1 MPQLLQ
7 GMPRMLDQTNRAIR
21 RQISDQARDI
31 EFADIW
37 RTGGNVVPPSRH
49 NPVRIDNQGV
59 GYDVIDNTGTGHGR
73 GQQIVARGGNATYA
87 IVCVADDLRILHA
100 EQDHPQI
107 GTVLALLRNALKL
120 SASSDPGCVYIVVP

>member
-1 MPQLLQ
+1 MVQLLQ
-7 GMPRMLDQTNRAIR
+7 GMPRVLDQTNRAIR
-21 RQISDQARDI
+21 RQISDQAGDI

-37 RTGGNVVPPSRH
+37 RTGGNVIPPSRR

-59 GYDVIDNTGTGHGR
+59 GYDVIDNTGTSHGR

-87 IVCVADDLRILHA
+87 IVCVADSLRQLHTDP
-100 EQDHPQI
+100 DHPQI
-107 GTVLALLRNALKL
+107 DTVMALLRNALKL